1 MRRNEGIWS
10 KEALDDR
17 KQLVRY
23 IAERDLTAA
32 FGQDDRISEAI
43 GLLEKFP
50 LVGKEGRFHGS
61 RELIIGTRFIAVYQL
76 EDGRPLI
83 LRVIH
88 TSRDWPPKD

>member
-43 GLLEKFP
+43 GLLEK
-50 LVGKEGRFHGS
+50 GRFHGS
-61 RELIIGTRFIAVYQL
+61 RELVIGTRFIAVYQL